1 MKRSNSFLFYL
12 YVTTKLLYLFNVVGQ
27 LVFMKLFLGTDS
39 YFFGFHVLRDLIYGK
54 VWAQTGNFPRV
65 TYCDFETK
73 KTGKNYRYTLQCVL
87 PLNLFLE
94 KVYVFLWFWMIF
106 VGLLTVYSLFKW
118 LFRLSIPQSRYDFV
132 QKFLIPWKFPIGCE
146 QQLDRQI
153 FKMFVE
159 TYLDRNGVFILWL
172 VSTSVNELVAGELIS
187 ALWDLFR
194 EKIHKTRS
202 HTEFDWKSPVLTADK
217 PKTVF
222 ECCTSVN
229 YGSLQKPDPRPRP
242 TLFEPHTVRWYSDI
256 QLANAIPSYCPS
268 PKQVGIRIKAPD
280 IPSNVPI
287 SSVVTKPREVFPGS
301 QPRGSNDNQIC
312 KAFLDSSLDSI
323 V

>member
-1 MKRSNSFLFYL
+1 MR
-12 YVTTKLLYLFNVVGQ
+12 
-27 LVFMKLFLGTDS
+27 LFLGTDS

-65 TYCDFETK
+65 TYCEFETK

-118 LFRLSIPQSRYDFV
+118 LSRLSIPQSRYDFV
-132 QKFLIPWKFPIGCE
+132 HKFLIPWKFPIGCE
-146 QQLDRQI
+146 QLDRQI

-172 VSTSVNELVAGELIS
+172 VSTSVNELVTGELIS
-187 ALWDLFR
+187 ALWDLFK
-194 EKIHKTRS
+194 EKIHKTPS
-202 HTEFDWKSPVLTADK
+202 NTEFGWKPLAVTANK

-222 ECCTSVN
+222 ECCTSAN
-229 YGSLQKPDPRPRP
+229 YGSLQKPDPRSRP

-256 QLANAIPSYCPS
+256 QLANAVPSS
-268 PKQVGIRIKAPD
+268 PKQRGIRIKAPD
-280 IPSNVPI
+280 IPSSVSIP
-287 SSVVTKPREVFPGS
+287 SVVKKPHEVFPGS
-301 QPRGSNDNQIC
+301 EPPGSNDNQIY